1 MYEVSYGSKYEQ
13 VKEYGLTAIA
23 KLIRADI
30 KQAKQ
35 DGLWPAHWKY
45 SVRTEKYAGGG
56 SIEVTVT
63 NCVDA
68 WVPEDFTKCAINSG
82 CNERTKYHHYRN
94 CGGAEHLT
102 EEAEGALKVL
112 KQIHGAYNFD
122 GSESMVDYFHVNYY
136 GQVEFE
142 TLWTAAYK
150 ERQKVAV

>member
-1 MYEVSYGSKYEQ
+1 MYEISYGNKYEQ
-13 VKEYGLTAIA
+13 VKGYGLTAIA

-35 DGLWPAHWKY
+35 DGLLPAHWKY
-45 SVRTEKYAGGG
+45 SVRTEKFAGGG
-56 SIEVTVT
+56 SIEVTAT

-82 CNERTKYHHYRN
+82 CHEPTKYHYYQK
-94 CGGAEHLT
+94 CDGAEHLT
-102 EEAEGALKVL
+102 EEAEAALKVL

-136 GQVEFE
+136 GHAEIE